1 MKIKIN
7 DEVLKAI
14 ENKIPIVALESTI
27 ISHGMPYP
35 ENKITALECQRII
48 RNNDCIPATIAIIK
62 GVITVGLTEDEID
75 YLGKTGRSVN
85 KVSTRDIP
93 YVVSKGLD
101 GATTVSATSKI
112 ASMAGIKVF
121 ATGGIGGVHRGVK
134 DTWDISS
141 DLEELAET
149 DICVVCAGAKSI
161 LDLNK
166 TMEYLETKKVEVIGY
181 QTNTLPAFYCN
192 SSSVYVNHRLD
203 SPKEIAKLLE
213 TKWDLNLQGGV
224 LVTNPIPSEYS
235 MDEKVINKAIDEAID
250 DMNKEG
256 IIGNKTT
263 PYLLNRIK
271 ELTNGDSLKSN
282 IKLVYN
288 NCDLASKIAKELN
301 KLRNTK

>member
-1 MKIKIN
+1 
-7 DEVLKAI
+7 
-14 ENKIPIVALESTI
+14 
-27 ISHGMPYP
+27 
-35 ENKITALECQRII
+35 
-48 RNNDCIPATIAIIK
+48 
-62 GVITVGLTEDEID
+62 
-75 YLGKTGRSVN
+75 
-85 KVSTRDIP
+85 
-93 YVVSKGLD
+93 
-101 GATTVSATSKI
+101 
-112 ASMAGIKVF
+112 
-121 ATGGIGGVHRGVK
+121 
-134 DTWDISS
+134 
-141 DLEELAET
+141 
-149 DICVVCAGAKSI
+149 
-161 LDLNK
+161 
-166 TMEYLETKKVEVIGY
+166 MEYLETKKVEVIGY

-235 MDEKVINKAIDEAID
+235 MDEKVINIAIDEAID